1 MCAIASKVRLY
12 HLVLIV
18 TRQRVLLFSP
28 LGVGVREEGERERER
43 ERERECVCVCVCV
56 CVAFHIA
63 PRDFLFPPFSLCA
76 FL

>member
-1 MCAIASKVRLY
+1 MCAISSKVRLY

-28 LGVGVREEGERERER
+28 LGVGVREEGVS
-43 ERERECVCVCVCV
+43 VCVCVCV
-56 CVAFHIA
+56 CLAFHIA

-76 FL
+76 FFDK

>member
-1 MCAIASKVRLY
+1 MCAISSKVRLY

-28 LGVGVREEGERERER
+28 LGVGVREEGVS
-43 ERERECVCVCVCV
+43 ECVCVCVCVCMYV

-76 FL
+76 FFDK